1 MHKPIPTPITRKQ
14 KGFVIFTAA
23 LLLMFTI
30 PVVGLA
36 IDAGFL
42 FAVKARLQSAVDAA
56 ALAAARSLAVGLTIA
71 EQEGSARARAEAF
84 FRANYPSGMFN
95 TTANT
100 PTTEVAETG
109 FRTRTVTVT
118 GSVATPLFFMRMIA
132 NAAST
137 TISASG
143 KASRRDVNVILVLDR
158 SGSMNSGGGCAA
170 MVNAAKGFVDL
181 FANQRDRLAMV
192 TYGISYALSYAPSMS
207 FKTSSPSLPSV
218 IDTISCSG
226 GTGSAQALY
235 KGYEQIQQ
243 INEPGALNVIIFF
256 TDGIPNTV
264 TADFPVNTLDSA
276 RVADQYDLSTF
287 TNNRTSR
294 CYDWEHGQRWMKT
307 GFPGVINPNWN
318 PTAARQVFRG
328 AAYAQEN
335 LSVSGN
341 SLIGIV
347 PFTTTGFSDST
358 TAISF
363 PLDPANSYTAY
374 TGGQTNDCWFKQGR
388 GHNGSSLSSTYT
400 GTARFHYDI
409 AYYPDTDAYGTPM
422 RPIDGFIAVNN
433 FPAGHP
439 YAGKIDVRDTTNMMN
454 AAVATLDNV
463 AVRIRNNDLGANLN
477 TAVYVIGLADAAIN
491 DGHTRMRRIANDP
504 ASPIYDSTKLEGLYV
519 YAPQPADLNEA
530 FVKIAAEILRYA
542 N

>member
-1 MHKPIPTPITRKQ
+1 MNQPVPNPLTKKQ

-36 IDAGFL
+36 IDAGFM

-56 ALAAARSLAVGLTIA
+56 ALAAARSLAVGLTIG
-71 EQEGSARARAEAF
+71 EQEDSARARAIAF
-84 FRANYPSGMFN
+84 FHANYPAGMFN
-95 TTANT
+95 TYAPDPVTQ
-100 PTTEVAETG
+100 VAETA

-118 GSVATPLFFMRMIA
+118 GTVDTPIFFMRMIT
-132 NAAST
+132 NATTT

-158 SGSMNSGGGCAA
+158 SGSMNTDGGCAA

-192 TYGISYALSYAPSMS
+192 TYGISYALSYAPSMN
-207 FKTSSPSLPSV
+207 FKTSSPSLPNV

-226 GTGSAQALY
+226 GTGSAQALF

-264 TADFPVNTLDSA
+264 TADFPVNRLDST
-276 RVADQYDLSTF
+276 RVADHVSLSGF
-287 TNNRTSR
+287 TSNRTSR
-294 CYDWEHGQRWMKT
+294 CYDWVNGQRWYRS
-307 GFPGVINPNWN
+307 GYPGTPNPSWN
-318 PTAARQVFRG
+318 PAADRQVFRG
-328 AAYAQEN
+328 AVYSQEN
-335 LSVSGN
+335 LPVNGN
-341 SLIGIV
+341 TLLGIV
-347 PFTTTGFSDST
+347 PFVSSGFSDPSGSVT
-358 TAISF
+358 Y
-363 PLDPANSYTAY
+363 PLDPANGNVAY
-374 TGGQTNDCWFKQGR
+374 SGGQTNDCWSKSGR
-388 GHNGSSLSSTYT
+388 GHNGSSLDSAYT
-400 GTARFHYDI
+400 GTDTVQYDI
-409 AYYPDTDAYGTPM
+409 AYYPDNDSYGTSL
-422 RPIDGFIAVNN
+422 RPNGGFVTVNN
-433 FPAGHP
+433 FPVGHP
-439 YAGKIDVRDTTNMMN
+439 YAGKIDVRDKTNMMN

-463 AVRIRNNDLGANLN
+463 GFRIRNNDLGANLN

-504 ASPIYDSTKLEGLYV
+504 QSPIYNPDKLEGLYV